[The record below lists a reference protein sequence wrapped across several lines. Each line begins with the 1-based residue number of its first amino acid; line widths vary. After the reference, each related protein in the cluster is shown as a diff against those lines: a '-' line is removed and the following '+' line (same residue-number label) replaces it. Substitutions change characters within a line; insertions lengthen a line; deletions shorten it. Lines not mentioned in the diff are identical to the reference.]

1 MNDECA
7 SPDLPVSPGIY
18 VYSYKYSLSLK
29 QLFLKMNWL
38 YTVCYIIWI
47 LFQLIAPMDDKTQD
61 IVPVD
66 PGNYTNSYH

>member
-1 MNDECA
+1 MYTA
-7 SPDLPVSPGIY
+7 TS
-18 VYSYKYSLSLK
+18 SLSLK

>member
-18 VYSYKYSLSLK
+18 LYSYKFLK

-47 LFQLIAPMDDKTQD
+47 LFQLIAPMDGESQD
-61 IVPVD
+61 VVPVD

>member
-1 MNDECA
+1 MYIA
-7 SPDLPVSPGIY
+7 TS
-18 VYSYKYSLSLK
+18 SLSLK
-29 QLFLKMNWL
+29 QLFLKMKWL

-47 LFQLIAPMDDKTQD
+47 LFQLIAPMDGESQD